1 MEKTPES
8 KKEFLKLMTHISLS
22 KLYPKS
28 EDLTVLLEQINDLK
42 QSLDSF
48 RPLQGIHIEK
58 LNQYLDEVFTYDSTT
73 IEGNTLTLQETAL
86 VLNKGITIGGKSLRE
101 HFEIVNHKE
110 AIDYIKEIVKKE
122 EVFNKRVLLDI
133 HHLILKNIDSQ
144 NVGKFRNIDV
154 MISGSA
160 HKPPTF
166 LQVENLINDYFE
178 FYEQEKEDLNPVI
191 LAAELHERLVT
202 IHPFI
207 DGNGRTARLVMNLIL
222 LKEGFPIVNI
232 SSQNA
237 LRDAYYKSL
246 EIAQTEGNKEV
257 FHKFIAKN
265 VKDSL
270 IKYLEIIAINGE
282 ENGKGEYFYNRVLEL
297 KLKLDSLKRA

>member
-1 MEKTPES
+1 MPEN
-8 KKEFLKLMTHISLS
+8 KKAFLELINKMFNGQLNLS
-22 KLYPKS
+22 ELYPNNK
-28 EDLTVLLEQINDLK
+28 DLNVLLEQIDDLK
-42 QSLDSF
+42 KSLESF

-58 LNQYLDEVFTYDSTT
+58 LNQYLDEVFTYDSTS

-133 HHLILKNIDSQ
+133 HHLILKNIDVH
-144 NVGKFRNIDV
+144 NAGKFRNVDV

-166 LQVENLINDYFE
+166 LQVENLMRDYFE

-191 LAAELHERLVT
+191 LSAELHERLVT

-207 DGNGRTARLVMNLIL
+207 EGNGRTARLVMNLIL
-222 LKEGFPIVNI
+222 LKEGFPITNI

-237 LRDAYYKSL
+237 LRDEYYKSL
-246 EIAQTEGNKEV
+246 EMAQTEDNKEV

-265 VKDSL
+265 VKNSL
-270 IKYLEIIAINGE
+270 IKYLEIIAVNGE
-282 ENGKGEYFYNRVLEL
+282 ENSKGEYFYKRALEL
-297 KLKLDSLKRA
+297 SKEK

>member
-1 MEKTPES
+1 MPEN
-8 KKEFLKLMTHISLS
+8 KKAFLELINKMFNGQLNLS
-22 KLYPKS
+22 ELYPNNN
-28 EDLTVLLEQINDLK
+28 DLNVLLEQIDDLK
-42 QSLDSF
+42 KSLESF

-58 LNQYLDEVFTYDSTT
+58 LNQYLDEVFTYDSTS

-133 HHLILKNIDSQ
+133 HHLILKNIDVH
-144 NVGKFRNIDV
+144 NAGKFRNVDV

-166 LQVENLINDYFE
+166 LQVENLMRDYFE

-191 LAAELHERLVT
+191 LSAELHERLVT

-207 DGNGRTARLVMNLIL
+207 EGNGRTARLVMNLIL
-222 LKEGFPIVNI
+222 LQYGFPITNI

-237 LRDAYYKSL
+237 LRDEYYKSL
-246 EIAQTEGNKEV
+246 EMAQTEDNKEV

-265 VKDSL
+265 VKNSL
-270 IKYLEIIAINGE
+270 IKYLEIIAVNGE
-282 ENGKGEYFYNRVLEL
+282 ENSKGEYFYKRALEL
-297 KLKLDSLKRA
+297 SKEK